1 MAERAAPDW
10 NVALK
15 LYLVLCALA
24 CVAFAPPVEAAEK
37 PGIKFFGEVNF
48 NFRNST
54 FEEYKINVAFP
65 PSWWE
70 EGDEGVY
77 LRTVDPG
84 SHYEMSDVELGFDV
98 TFSDKWSGRVLIHV
112 VDLYNRN
119 PTSIDK
125 DVFVREF
132 WIRYG
137 TEEQRYRPLKPWG
150 GYVSVGK
157 SDRFASQTVRH
168 LESYGLWGTAVNR
181 FEIPQ
186 VQLGLNLGGNFYVR
200 GQYGVGAPLFMRDV
214 NALAGD
220 NGTPERVPWDVNP
233 KYNSGFPI
241 LYDAR
246 PPNWSLDGE
255 TEIGAGLGFRWARE
269 DGKSAIDVMAWYY
282 GRTLEDSEEA
292 PEIEGSYYQGDI
304 ELLRG
309 GGWPLPFEGD
319 EKWEAGL
326 NVEWRVSRWVGF
338 AQFVKQDIASLER
351 HGLEIE
357 TAFHIPLAPLF
368 AAWDQPVLNWI
379 RPAIRYS
386 SIENDFWVWGPFVTP
401 SLMWDWQKL
410 DVGLRFGIVRTSD
423 LTVEYSYNEIDT
435 GNGGSL
441 NPNEWLVTWRIFW

>member
-24 CVAFAPPVEAAEK
+24 YVAIAPPAEAAEK

-200 GQYGVGAPLFMRDV
+200 APWRADQI
-214 NALAGD
+214 GS
-220 NGTPERVPWDVNP
+220 P
-233 KYNSGFPI
+233 K
-241 LYDAR
+241 
-246 PPNWSLDGE
+246 
-255 TEIGAGLGFRWARE
+255 
-269 DGKSAIDVMAWYY
+269 
-282 GRTLEDSEEA
+282 
-292 PEIEGSYYQGDI
+292 
-304 ELLRG
+304 
-309 GGWPLPFEGD
+309 
-319 EKWEAGL
+319 
-326 NVEWRVSRWVGF
+326 
-338 AQFVKQDIASLER
+338 
-351 HGLEIE
+351 
-357 TAFHIPLAPLF
+357 
-368 AAWDQPVLNWI
+368 PV
-379 RPAIRYS
+379 
-386 SIENDFWVWGPFVTP
+386 D
-401 SLMWDWQKL
+401 
-410 DVGLRFGIVRTSD
+410 
-423 LTVEYSYNEIDT
+423 
-435 GNGGSL
+435 
-441 NPNEWLVTWRIFW
+441 

>member
-1 MAERAAPDW
+1 MAERT
-10 NVALK
+10 ALK
-15 LYLVLCALA
+15 RSVATTVVSVLCVLA
-24 CVAFAPPVEAAEK
+24 CIAAAVTVESAEK

-48 NFRNST
+48 NFRSST
-54 FEEYKINVAFP
+54 FEEFELNVPFP
-65 PSWWE
+65 PSFWE
-70 EGDEGVY
+70 EGDEAVF

-84 SHYEMSDVELGFDV
+84 SHFETSDVELGLDV
-98 TFSDKWSGRVLIHV
+98 TFSEKWSALVLIHV

-125 DVFVREF
+125 DFFVREF

-137 TEEQRYRPLKPWG
+137 TEDAHHRPLKPWG
-150 GYVSVGK
+150 GYISVGK
-157 SDRFASQTVRH
+157 SPRFAKQTVRH

-186 VQLGLNLGGNFYVR
+186 LQLGLNLGGNFYVR

-220 NGTPERVPWDVNP
+220 NGTPERVPGAVNP
-233 KYNSGFPI
+233 KFNSGFPI

-246 PPNWSLDGE
+246 PPDWSLDGE
-255 TEIGAGLGFRWARE
+255 TEIGGGLGYRWARE
-269 DGKSAIDVMAWYY
+269 DGKSSIDAMAWYY
-282 GRTLEDSEEA
+282 GRTLEDSDEA
-292 PEIEGSYYQGDI
+292 PEIEGSFYQGDI

-309 GGWPLPFEGD
+309 AGLPLPFDGD

-326 NVEWRVSRWVGF
+326 NVDWRVNRWVGF

-351 HGLEIE
+351 QGFEIE

-368 AAWDQPVLNWI
+368 AAWDEPVLTWI

-386 SIENDFWVWGPFVTP
+386 SIENDFWVWGPFITP

-410 DVGLRFGIVRTSD
+410 DVGLRFGIVRSSD
-423 LTVEYSYNEIDT
+423 LTVEYSFNEADL
-435 GNGGSL
+435 GNGEKL
-441 NPNEWLVTWRIFW
+441 EPNEWLVTWRIFW